1 MIQTNKFSYT
11 ISDRLKIIRVR
22 YLIIIGLLLFVCV
35 GPVLTHIP
43 AGNPWNPEEWV
54 EHRTFVI
61 IMSIFMSAL
70 LFRLFRTF
78 KAKANQWR
86 YSPQEIS
93 IDSGILVQK
102 FENGFTT
109 SVPLIVFSRM
119 SIKRSYYLLH
129 MDTINS
135 IWVPFKAFKQESD
148 RIEFERT
155 IRQSRVKG

>member
-1 MIQTNKFSYT
+1 
-11 ISDRLKIIRVR
+11 
-22 YLIIIGLLLFVCV
+22 
-35 GPVLTHIP
+35 
-43 AGNPWNPEEWV
+43 
-54 EHRTFVI
+54 
-61 IMSIFMSAL
+61 MSAL

-129 MDTINS
+129 M
-135 IWVPFKAFKQESD
+135 
-148 RIEFERT
+148 
-155 IRQSRVKG
+155 